1 MSITIALNIVISI
14 ILVILSI
21 YDFKKL
27 EVLQLELGMIFVLDL
42 LATESFEEL
51 SIKAAWG
58 VLMFGVLYLIWILF
72 PNQMG
77 GGDVKLIAVLAFVYK
92 KEILEILMIG
102 SILGILY
109 GLGTKKE
116 KIPFVP
122 FLVIGVMICQIL
134 RICLMD

>member
-1 MSITIALNIVISI
+1 MNITIIINIVISI
-14 ILVILSI
+14 ILIILSI

-27 EVLQLELGMIFVLDL
+27 EVLQLGLVMIFALDL
-42 LATESFEEL
+42 LTIESFEEL
-51 SIKAAWG
+51 FIKTAWG
-58 VLMFGVLYLIWILF
+58 VLMFGVLYLIWRLF

-77 GGDVKLIAVLAFVYK
+77 GGDVKLIAVLAFVYNK
-92 KEILEILMIG
+92 KILKILMIG

-122 FLVIGVMICQIL
+122 FLVMGVIICQIL